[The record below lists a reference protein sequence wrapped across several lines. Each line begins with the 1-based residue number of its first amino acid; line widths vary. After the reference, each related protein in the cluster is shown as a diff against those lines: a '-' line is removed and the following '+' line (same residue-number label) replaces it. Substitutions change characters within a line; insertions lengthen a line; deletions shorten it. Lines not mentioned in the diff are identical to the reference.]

1 MKRLRAGVPL
11 VAASFAALVV
21 PDGWPGLN
29 VTLSAVAVGGSVLL
43 FLERPPKGWAL
54 AWGGFALACA
64 AMFTVRAAGWLLA
77 VDLLAA
83 VALGCLAVGDPKTW
97 PGFVGNLMRGLSFP
111 RGAGELLR
119 APFQDLEVGVTARGA
134 LARGVAFSFGL
145 LVLFGTL
152 FLSADV
158 AFAQFAQGL
167 VPEWDPGLI
176 PARVVVFL
184 FTLAAAGGYV
194 VIARRGPVAL
204 PNAFSLHRS
213 TPARTEWVLPLVVM
227 NALFLAFVLVQLSV
241 LFGGHTYVL
250 ETADVTYAAYARS
263 GFFQLL
269 VVGALTLAVIAT
281 SVAWVRPEGL
291 DRSVMRLLLGLLC
304 IWSFVILASA
314 VKRLGLYEEAFG
326 LTRLRFSA
334 HAALLWMGAMFVVAV
349 GAGAL
354 WKAAWLPRLTLALT
368 ASSLLVLNL
377 VNPDAAIAR
386 SNLAVASRVEEVDL
400 GYLANL
406 SLDAVPII
414 AGARPEIR
422 DCLLP
427 IYAGRLEE
435 DRSWLSWNASVSRA
449 ERVIAEAETEECR
462 S

>member
-1 MKRLRAGVPL
+1 MRRLRAGLPL
-11 VAASFAALVV
+11 IAAGFAALVV
-21 PDGWPGLN
+21 PDVGPGLN
-29 VTLSAVAVGGSVLL
+29 VTLSAVALGGSVLL
-43 FLERPPKGWAL
+43 YLERPPKGWGL
-54 AWGGFALACA
+54 VWGGFAVALAA
-64 AMFTVRAAGWLLA
+64 LFTVRAAGWLLA
-77 VDLLAA
+77 FDLLATA
-83 VALGCLAVGDPKTW
+83 FLGCLAVGDPKTW
-97 PGFVGNLMRGLSFP
+97 AGFVRTILRALSFP
-111 RGAGELLR
+111 SGTGELVR
-119 APFQDLEVGVTARGA
+119 APFQDLEVVPAGRSA
-134 LARGVAFSFGL
+134 LVRGVGLSFGL
-145 LVLFGTL
+145 LVVFGTL

-176 PARVVVFL
+176 PARTAVFL
-184 FTLAAAGGYV
+184 FTLATAGGYV
-194 VIARRGPVAL
+194 VIAKREPVAL
-204 PNAFSLHRS
+204 PMASSLFRR
-213 TPARTEWVLPLVVM
+213 TPVWTEWALPLIVM
-227 NALFLAFVLVQLSV
+227 NVLFLAFVVVQLSV

-250 ETADVTYAAYARS
+250 ETAGVTYAAYARS

-269 VVGALTLAVIAT
+269 VVGALTLAVIAA
-281 SVAWVRPEGL
+281 SVAWIRPEGR
-291 DRSVMRLLLGLLC
+291 DRSAMRVLLGLLC

-368 ASSLLVLNL
+368 ASSLLVFNL

-386 SNLAVASRVEEVDL
+386 SNLAVASRVEKVDL

-406 SLDAVPII
+406 SLDALPII
-414 AGARPEIR
+414 ADARPEIR

-427 IYAGRLEE
+427 IYAERLEE
-435 DRSWLSWNASVSRA
+435 DRSWLSWNASVGRA
-449 ERVIAEAETEECR
+449 ERAIAEAETEECR
-462 S
+462 A